1 MLSDEQI
8 YNSLTKVKDPELGLD
23 IVSLG
28 LIYKIT
34 QVAGKVSVL
43 MTMTF
48 PGCPYGPQLVEGAKK
63 EVRKLKG
70 VEEVEVEVTFN
81 PPWDLSMIAPEAK
94 MYLGIKN

>member
-1 MLSDEQI
+1 MLSEAQI
-8 YNSLTKVKDPELGLD
+8 YNALKKVKDPELGLD

-28 LIYKIT
+28 LIYKVT
-34 QVAGKVSVL
+34 QVDGKISLL

-48 PGCPYGPQLVEGAKK
+48 PGCPYGPQLVDGAKT

-70 VEEVEVEVTFN
+70 VEEVEVDVTFN